1 MAQGIGDKVASNE
14 KFLVS
19 EGVGLLSLINSST
32 DAKVGGMRD
41 LGSLTE
47 VSFSHTF
54 SEVEIKE
61 TRSGN
66 GNTAA
71 SFITDKEVEVTLT
84 FKSFEADNLV
94 LFTLG
99 DLTSIASAVAK
110 TGSQTVDTG
119 WYYQLDDLADFST
132 NAFVL
137 TGNGGT
143 PVYEE
148 GKNYE
153 IDGSGTFHIYSDS
166 IQTSKGAAVNIAD
179 ATEVFYTYDV
189 PAYSKVVAFKNNVLN
204 RYFSFNSIDKITGE
218 HIRIDVPKLALN
230 PSDSINFMSPD
241 AEGVTTITAKALVS
255 KTYTDSFPYSIKR
268 I

>member
-1 MAQGIGDKVASNE
+1 MANGIGDKVASND

-19 EGVGLLSLINSST
+19 EGVGAIGLIDGTT
-32 DAKVGGMRD
+32 DARIGGLTD

-84 FKSFEADNLV
+84 FKSFSAQNLV

-99 DLTSIASAVAK
+99 DLTAVAAQVAK
-110 TGSQTVDTG
+110 TGGETVDTEKF
-119 WYYQLDDLADFST
+119 YIVDDLVDLT
-132 NAFVL
+132 NNAFAL
-137 TGNGGT
+137 TGTGGT

-148 GKNYE
+148 GKNFE
-153 IDGSGTFHIYSDS
+153 VDSGGMYYIYSEAV
-166 IQTSKGAAVNIAD
+166 QTSKSATVNISD
-179 ATEVFYTYDV
+179 ATVVEFTYDV
-189 PAYSKVVAFKNNVLN
+189 PDYSKIVAFKNNVLN
-204 RYFSFNSIDKITGE
+204 RFFSFNSIDKITGE